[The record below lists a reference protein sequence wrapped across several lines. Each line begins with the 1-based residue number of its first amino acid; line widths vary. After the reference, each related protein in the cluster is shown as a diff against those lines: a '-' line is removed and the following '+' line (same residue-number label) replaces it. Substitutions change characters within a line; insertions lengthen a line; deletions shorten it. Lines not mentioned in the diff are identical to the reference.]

1 MIELAPQDFDQVRL
15 DEDHRRELIVR
26 TELELRLISARE
38 AVVTGMRAAAVGIQ
52 SPVEGHALHLV
63 DCGTAGDLLI
73 ARGIRPQPGLVEG
86 GRSSFIA
93 DPQCQRSRG
102 WGAAAEVEESGLI
115 RHCFAVSSPLTVSAS
130 RPP

>member
-1 MIELAPQDFDQVRL
+1 MIELAPQHFEQVRL

-38 AVVTGMRAAAVGIQ
+38 AVAVGIQ

-63 DCGTAGDLLI
+63 EGGTAGDLLI

-102 WGAAAEVEESGLI
+102 WGAAAEVEES
-115 RHCFAVSSPLTVSAS
+115 
-130 RPP
+130 